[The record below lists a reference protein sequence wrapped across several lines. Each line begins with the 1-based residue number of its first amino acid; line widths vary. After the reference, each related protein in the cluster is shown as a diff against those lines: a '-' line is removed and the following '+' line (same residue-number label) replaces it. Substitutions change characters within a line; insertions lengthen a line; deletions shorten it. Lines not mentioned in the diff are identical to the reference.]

1 MKIIVIL
8 SKGYFCREP
17 LNTGEGWQVLEPDRL
32 VMQIALAIGEKADN
46 EIAAK
51 PVAYYCSD
59 KIKKKKFRQGPSIW
73 IKSSAEFM

>member
-32 VMQIALAIGEKADN
+32 VMQIALAIGERL
-46 EIAAK
+46 IM
-51 PVAYYCSD
+51 
-59 KIKKKKFRQGPSIW
+59 
-73 IKSSAEFM
+73 KSLQSQSHITAVTK